1 MIRFINE
8 LYFKTIMIPI
18 KELLNKVKWDK
29 RENPEDYSV
38 FYLDRVLNR
47 LIEISYK
54 NIKRLDGEFFVIN
67 KNEEDTFIPLHRIR
81 EVRKKGKL
89 VWQRKGL

>member
-8 LYFKTIMIPI
+8 LYFKTTMIPI
-18 KELLNKVKWDK
+18 KELLNKIKWDK
-29 RENPEDYSV
+29 REDPDDYSV
-38 FYLDRVLNR
+38 FYLDRVLNK
-47 LIEISYK
+47 LIEMPYK
-54 NIKRLDGEFFVIN
+54 KIKRLDGEFFVIN

-89 VWQRKGL
+89 VWER

>member
-1 MIRFINE
+1 
-8 LYFKTIMIPI
+8 MIPI

>member
-1 MIRFINE
+1 M
-8 LYFKTIMIPI
+8 KTI
-18 KELLNKVKWDK
+18 KEELNKIKWDK

-38 FYLDRVLNR
+38 FYLDRVLDK
-47 LIEISYK
+47 LIEMPYK

-67 KNEEDTFIPLHRIR
+67 KDEEDTFIPLHRIR

>member
-1 MIRFINE
+1 MR
-8 LYFKTIMIPI
+8 TI
-18 KELLNKVKWDK
+18 KEEINKIKWDK

-89 VWQRKGL
+89 VWERKGL